1 MKIAITWSSW
11 FVWSYLVKYFSKLN
25 FEVIAFDR
33 KKWDLNYSFS
43 ACQQRTLAF
52 WKDFNCDI
60 FIHSASDT
68 WYEKSKKDMIKNNVE
83 INKNVLDLVN
93 KSNCKHFIYISSSSV
108 YQWISW
114 KISTKVK
121 IQEKNLKN
129 SYSLTKY
136 LAEEYIQKNLRKN
149 IKLTILRPRAIYWKG
164 DRVLVPNILKNQIFW
179 YLLLPWNWKIKTSI
193 TEINDFVN
201 FIWKV
206 CLSTDNFSNMR
217 IYNFATKVDTYEN
230 LYKQIVKDY
239 NLKWIIKI
247 PIWIFK
253 FLCYFNKNKYSYI
266 VDTFGNDKILE

>member
-1 MKIAITWSSW
+1 MQKIAITWSSW
-11 FVWSYLVKYFSKLN
+11 FVWSYLVKYFLKLN

-33 KKWDLNYSFS
+33 KKWDLREKY
-43 ACQQRTLAF
+43 L
-52 WKDFNCDI
+52 WKFDCDI

-68 WYEKSKKDMIKNNVE
+68 WYEKSKKEMLNNNVE
-83 INKNVLDLVN
+83 INKNVIDLVN

-114 KISTKVK
+114 EITTKVK
-121 IQEKNLKN
+121 IEEKNLKN

-136 LAEEYIQKNLRKN
+136 LAEEYIKKNLNKN
-149 IKLTILRPRAIYWKG
+149 IKLTILRPRAIYWKW

-179 YLLLPWNWKIKTSI
+179 YLLLPWNWKTKTSI
-193 TEINDFVN
+193 SEINDFVD
-201 FIWKV
+201 FIWDIVK
-206 CLSTDNFSNMR
+206 NKKQW
-217 IYNFATKVDTYEN
+217 IYNFSTKVDTYEN

-253 FLCYFNKNKYSYI
+253 FLSYFNKNKYSYI
-266 VDTFGNDKILE
+266 VDTFGNDKILV